1 MIIPLRFFMK
11 ENLMMMIPQLML
23 TTNRA
28 GAMLEYRMAIS
39 QPNVDVSK
47 NRYNTVI
54 TVNVPITA

>member
-1 MIIPLRFFMK
+1 MK